1 MLKAKGQ
8 LKNTHKKQGICL
20 KMKKFN
26 TISEEDLDRLD
37 AEKDK
42 KDSQSQII
50 ALYPKFLDDKH
61 GF

>member
-20 KMKKFN
+20 KMIKFN

-42 KDSQSQII
+42 KRFTISDHCFMSQVS
-50 ALYPKFLDDKH
+50 
-61 GF
+61 